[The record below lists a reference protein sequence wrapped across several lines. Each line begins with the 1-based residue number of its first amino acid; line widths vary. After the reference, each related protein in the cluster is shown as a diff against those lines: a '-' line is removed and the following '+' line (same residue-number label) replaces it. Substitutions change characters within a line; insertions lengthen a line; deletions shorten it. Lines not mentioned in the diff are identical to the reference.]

1 MALQPNRPEPCVNTR
16 YRPPHHIIQ
25 LTKLIAKLLH
35 NSPNLSS
42 GSLTTLLIAHITTLE
57 LGDHLE
63 FYVTLTGLLI
73 ITGFFDGENTYFLV
87 IFESYF
93 LHFQRPSRTT
103 RH

>member
-42 GSLTTLLIAHITTLE
+42 GSLTTLLIAHITTLKI
-57 LGDHLE
+57 GDHLE

-73 ITGFFDGENTYFLV
+73 ITVFIDGEIFFSLFCSLLCTWMFL
-87 IFESYF
+87 IDGI
-93 LHFQRPSRTT
+93 L
-103 RH
+103 